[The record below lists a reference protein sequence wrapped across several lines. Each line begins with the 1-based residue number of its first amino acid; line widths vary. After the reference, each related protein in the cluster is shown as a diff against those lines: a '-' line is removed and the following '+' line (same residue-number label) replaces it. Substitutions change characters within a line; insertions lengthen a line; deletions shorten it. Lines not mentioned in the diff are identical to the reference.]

1 MLLFAWWV
9 AKRYLDFNLQYKNFI
24 RVSLTGLAMIGAIFF
39 LQLILP
45 VLLSVVLG
53 VIIYLGLLYLIGGIR
68 KELVLAIFEK
78 R

>member
-1 MLLFAWWV
+1 
-9 AKRYLDFNLQYKNFI
+9 
-24 RVSLTGLAMIGAIFF
+24 MIGAIFF